1 MQTQNIGIDFIAYD
15 TDGSVVLLA
24 EAKTQFGES
33 EVWAAQLRRN
43 MLAHGVL
50 PRAKYFLIA
59 TPERMYGWKQENLK
73 LDEVPPQFT
82 IDAQKALARYYTR
95 LDQDP
100 ARISP
105 MAFRLI
111 VLTWL
116 TDVARAAEYLEKPD
130 AILQP
135 LSDSG
140 LLSSLRKAHIEM
152 NLPE

>member
-73 LDEVPPQFT
+73 LDEAPPQFT
-82 IDAQKALARYYTR
+82 IDAQKALGRYYTR

-111 VLTWL
+111 VLT
-116 TDVARAAEYLEKPD
+116 
-130 AILQP
+130 
-135 LSDSG
+135 
-140 LLSSLRKAHIEM
+140 
-152 NLPE
+152 